1 MKCSVDLWSLASVAL
16 TTIHAL
22 ASSWESHRANDSSPC
37 RDTLPAVDTTVGYV
51 LLGSS
56 AIPAAL
62 GFVLS
67 LEGLKKVKV
76 ATETVTEAGKKT
88 NELLVQ
94 QTPHL
99 AAIAPGAQAT
109 DVANVSKQAIDTA
122 GQLTEAVGGV
132 EASLKALIGVFAP
145 ARVFLALSLL
155 LIVASLFPLGV
166 LSVSASSGSATTT
179 TVVSK

>member
-1 MKCSVDLWSLASVAL
+1 M
-16 TTIHAL
+16 
-22 ASSWESHRANDSSPC
+22 
-37 RDTLPAVDTTVGYV
+37 LPAVDTTVGYV

-56 AIPAAL
+56 AVPAAL

-88 NELLVQ
+88 NELVQ
-94 QTPHL
+94 QTSHL
-99 AAIAPGAQAT
+99 AAIAPGVQAT

-132 EASLKALIGVFAP
+132 EASLKALTGVFAP

-179 TVVSK
+179 TTVSK

>member
-1 MKCSVDLWSLASVAL
+1 M
-16 TTIHAL
+16 
-22 ASSWESHRANDSSPC
+22 
-37 RDTLPAVDTTVGYV
+37 LPAVDTTVGYV

-56 AIPAAL
+56 AVPAAL

-67 LEGLKKVKV
+67 LNGLKKVNAAAET
-76 ATETVTEAGKKT
+76 ATQTGKAT
-88 NELLVQ
+88 NKLVQ
-94 QTPHL
+94 N
-99 AAIAPGAQAT
+99 AQDLVASASGERAT
-109 DVANVSKQAIDTA
+109 DMVSTTKQAMDKTSE
-122 GQLTEAVGGV
+122 LTDAVGGV
-132 EASLKALIGVFAP
+132 EESLKALTGVFAP